1 MREYVVDTETTGLD
15 PANGDRVVEI
25 GCVELVNLVPS
36 GREFQ
41 VYINPERD
49 MPEAAFAVH
58 GLSTEFLKSK
68 PVFAEV
74 ADAFLAFIGD
84 GTLVMHNAEF
94 DRGFLNAELAR
105 IKRPPLP
112 SERVIDTLRI
122 ARSRFPGAPA
132 NLDALC
138 RRFGIDASERKV
150 HGALLDAQLLAEVYL
165 QLRGGRQPALGLDT
179 AARSDVLATE
189 SAAETRVRPPRPHAP
204 SEAEAAAHAAFVEEV
219 VKNPIWRG

>member
-1 MREYVVDTETTGLD
+1 MRECVVDTETTGLD
-15 PANGDRVVEI
+15 PTNGDRIVEI
-25 GCVELVNLVPS
+25 GCVELVNLVPT

-68 PVFAEV
+68 PVFADVVE
-74 ADAFLAFIGD
+74 DFLAFIGD
-84 GTLVMHNAEF
+84 AALVMHNAEF

-105 IKRPPLP
+105 IKRPLLP
-112 SERVIDTLRI
+112 PERVIDTVRI

-132 NLDALC
+132 SLDALC
-138 RRFGIDASERKV
+138 RRFGIDASERTV

-165 QLRGGRQPALGLDT
+165 QLRGGRQPALGLD
-179 AARSDVLATE
+179 AAVRSDPVATG
-189 SAAETRVRPPRPHAP
+189 SVADARIRPPRPHAP
-204 SEAEAAAHAAFVEEV
+204 SEAEMAAHAAFIEGTVR
-219 VKNPIWRG
+219 NPIWRS